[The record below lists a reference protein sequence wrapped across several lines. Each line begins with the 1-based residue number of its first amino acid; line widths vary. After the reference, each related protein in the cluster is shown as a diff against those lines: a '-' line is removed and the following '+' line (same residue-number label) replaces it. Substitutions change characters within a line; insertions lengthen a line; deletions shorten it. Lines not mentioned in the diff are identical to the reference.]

1 MTTTMEEGRGGVR
14 DYIDSSGYNAN
25 NVLDEGGDDDDDDGR
40 WKRKGEGRGKGLTET
55 VALHTASGRENVG
68 GHVSHNGP
76 EHRAE
81 PCLPLYPTI
90 PRYNNI

>member
-1 MTTTMEEGRGGVR
+1 MTMTMEEGWGGAQ
-14 DYIDSSGYNAN
+14 DYVDSSGYNAN
-25 NVLDEGGDDDDDDGR
+25 NVLDEGGDDDDNNGR

-55 VALHTASGRENVG
+55 VALCTASGRENVG
-68 GHVSHNGP
+68 GHISHNGP